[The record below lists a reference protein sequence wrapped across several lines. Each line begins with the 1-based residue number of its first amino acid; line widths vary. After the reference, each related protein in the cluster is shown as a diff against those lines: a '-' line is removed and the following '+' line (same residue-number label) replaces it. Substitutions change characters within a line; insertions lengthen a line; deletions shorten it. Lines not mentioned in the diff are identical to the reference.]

1 MKACRCRNLLFIQLH
16 QVLLMIN
23 QNQPSLHGDMQN
35 SVAVSRRLTTEF
47 RASSGFYFFSF
58 IGFISFFMT
67 NFSFV
72 LASIMA

>member
-1 MKACRCRNLLFIQLH
+1 MEACRCRNLLFIQLH

-35 SVAVSRRLTTEF
+35 SMAASGRLTTEF
-47 RASSGFYFFSF
+47 RASSGFFFF
-58 IGFISFFMT
+58 LITFFKT
-67 NFSFV
+67 DFCFL